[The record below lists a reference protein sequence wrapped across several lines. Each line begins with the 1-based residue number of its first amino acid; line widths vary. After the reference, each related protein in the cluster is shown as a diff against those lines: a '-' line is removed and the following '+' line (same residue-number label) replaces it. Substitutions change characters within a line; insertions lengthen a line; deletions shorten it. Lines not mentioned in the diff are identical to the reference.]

1 MKNRSRTVLCSLAG
15 LLALAFPGYAAN
27 SLKIGDPAPKIQV
40 AKWVQGDPVSEFTTG
55 KVYVVEFWATWCG
68 PCKASIPHLNALYQQ
83 YKDKVTVIG
92 QDVWEQDESAVAPFV
107 KKMGS
112 NMTYRVALDD
122 KSKDEKGAM
131 ATTWMEAAGRNGIPS
146 SFIVNQQGR
155 IAWIGHPMEMNAK
168 LWDDVLSGH
177 YDVTKA
183 AADYNKAE
191 ANQERMQELAT
202 KLRAAVQGEK
212 WDQANSVLDEI
223 EKADPENVASAQVMR
238 FQILLAQ
245 KKYDDAY
252 KLAQS
257 ISDAHPDELPVQ
269 ATLAQTIIS
278 QSGLEKR
285 DTALAEKLAERA
297 NKVSGGKEP
306 AVLDLLARAQFMN
319 DKKKD
324 AIATEQKAL
333 DAAEPGEQTDVIKN
347 NLKSYQDG
355 KLPGTQ
361 D

>member
-1 MKNRSRTVLCSLAG
+1 MKNRSRLTLGILAALVG
-15 LLALAFPGYAAN
+15 LTFSGYAAN
-27 SLKIGDPAPKIQV
+27 SLKIGDSAPKLQV
-40 AKWVQGDPVSEFTTG
+40 GQWIQGDPVKEFTTG

-92 QDVWEQDESAVAPFV
+92 QDVSERDESGVAAFV
-107 KKMGS
+107 KKMGT

-122 KSKDEKGAM
+122 KSKDPGGAM
-131 ATTWMEAAGRNGIPS
+131 NTTWMEAAGQNGIPTA
-146 SFIVNQQGR
+146 FIVNQQGR
-155 IAWIGHPMEMNAK
+155 IAWIGHPMEMTEK

-177 YDVTKA
+177 YDVAKA
-183 AADYNKAE
+183 AADYEKAN
-191 ANQERMQELAT
+191 ADQERMQQLEM
-202 KLRAAVQGEK
+202 KLRAAVQSEK
-212 WDQANSVLDEI
+212 WDEANAALDEI
-223 EKADPENVASAQVMR
+223 EKVDPENATSVQVMR

-257 ISDAHPDELPVQ
+257 TSDAHLDELPVQ
-269 ATLAQTIIS
+269 ATLAHTIIS
-278 QSGLEKR
+278 QPGLEKR

-297 NKVSGGKEP
+297 NKASAGKEP
-306 AVLDLLARAQFMN
+306 VVLELLARAQFMN
-319 DKKKD
+319 GKKKD
-324 AIATEQKAL
+324 AITTEQKAL
-333 DAAEPGEQTDVIKN
+333 DAAEPGEQADVIKN